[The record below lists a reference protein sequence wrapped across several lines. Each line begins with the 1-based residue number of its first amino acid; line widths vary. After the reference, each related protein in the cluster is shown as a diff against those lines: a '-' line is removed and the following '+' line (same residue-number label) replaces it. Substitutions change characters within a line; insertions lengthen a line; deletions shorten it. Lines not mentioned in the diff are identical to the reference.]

1 MTQETTELEKR
12 PAEGA
17 SPEPDEMQRMLPED
31 IPVEVG
37 ELETE
42 EITLNIGP
50 QHPSTHGVFRMLTRL
65 QGETIVHLEPVLGYL
80 HRCQEKLAEG
90 HTYLQSIPYTD
101 RLDYVCSM
109 TNNHAY
115 VVAVE
120 KLAGIAVPRRAECI
134 RVIMDELTRVMNH
147 TLLAGFLLNDMGAWL
162 TPVQYGLRERE
173 KILDLFEMAAGSRM
187 MCNYMRFGGVAHDL
201 PEEFLPLLVKVVDEY
216 PAFLDEYERL
226 LTTNEVLMTRCK
238 YVGILPPEQAVAYGV
253 TGPVLR
259 ASGVAYDIRKVDR
272 YSLYGELDFEVP
284 VGTVGDVYDR
294 YLQRIVEARQSLRIL
309 QQVIPML
316 RDTPPGEVMGEAPKT
331 LRPPAGEAYGRIE
344 SPKGELGFYLISD
357 GSEKPYR
364 WRVRAPSFVNLTPLG
379 EMCRGHK
386 VADVI
391 IIMGSVDITMAEVDR

>member
-1 MTQETTELEKR
+1 MTTETVELERIPGK
-12 PAEGA
+12 
-17 SPEPDEMQRMLPED
+17 DV
-31 IPVEVG
+31 PVEV
-37 ELETE
+37 EDLETE
-42 EITLNIGP
+42 EITVNIGP
-50 QHPSTHGVFRMLTRL
+50 QHPSTHGVFRMMLRL
-65 QGETIVHLEPVLGYL
+65 QGETVVNLEPVLGYL

-115 VVAVE
+115 VLAAE
-120 KLAGIAVPRRAECI
+120 KLAGIEVPRRAECI

-147 TLLAGFLLNDMGAWL
+147 TLLVGFLLNDMGAWL
-162 TPVQYGLRERE
+162 TPVQYALRERE
-173 KILDLFEMAAGSRM
+173 KILDLFEMASGSRM

-201 PEEFLPLLVKVVDEY
+201 PEEFLPLLHKVLADY
-216 PAFLDEYERL
+216 PVFLDEYERL
-226 LTTNEVLMTRCK
+226 LTTNEVLMSRCK
-238 YVGILPPEQAVAYGV
+238 YVGILPPDEAIAYGV

-272 YSLYGELDFEVP
+272 YSLYGELDFDVP

-294 YLQRIVEARQSLRIL
+294 YVQRVYEARQSLRIL
-309 QQVIPML
+309 EQVTPML
-316 RDTPPGEVMGEAPKT
+316 QETPPGEIMGEVPRRFK
-331 LRPPAGEAYGRIE
+331 PDAGDAYGRIE

-357 GSEKPYR
+357 GSDKPYR

-386 VADVI
+386 VADI
-391 IIMGSVDITMAEVDR
+391 IIIFGSLDVTMAEVDR

>member
-1 MTQETTELEKR
+1 VTTETVELERIPGK
-12 PAEGA
+12 
-17 SPEPDEMQRMLPED
+17 DV
-31 IPVEVG
+31 PVEV
-37 ELETE
+37 EDLETE
-42 EITLNIGP
+42 EITVNIGP
-50 QHPSTHGVFRMLTRL
+50 QHPSTHGVFRMMLRL
-65 QGETIVHLEPVLGYL
+65 QGETVVNLEPVLGYL

-115 VVAVE
+115 VLAAE
-120 KLAGIAVPRRAECI
+120 KLAGIEVPRRAECI

-147 TLLAGFLLNDMGAWL
+147 TLLVGFLLNDMGAWL
-162 TPVQYGLRERE
+162 TPVQYALRERE
-173 KILDLFEMAAGSRM
+173 KILDLFEMASGSRM

-201 PEEFLPLLVKVVDEY
+201 PEEFLPLLHKVLADY
-216 PAFLDEYERL
+216 PVFLDEYERL
-226 LTTNEVLMTRCK
+226 LTTNEVLMSRCK
-238 YVGILPPEQAVAYGV
+238 YVGILPPDEAIAYGV

-272 YSLYGELDFEVP
+272 YSLYGELDFDVP

-294 YLQRIVEARQSLRIL
+294 YVQRVYEARQSLRIL
-309 QQVIPML
+309 EQVTPML
-316 RDTPPGEVMGEAPKT
+316 QETPPGEIMGEVPRRFK
-331 LRPPAGEAYGRIE
+331 PDAGDAYGRIE

-357 GSEKPYR
+357 GSDKPYR

-386 VADVI
+386 VADI
-391 IIMGSVDITMAEVDR
+391 IIIFGSLDVTMAEVDR

>member
-1 MTQETTELEKR
+1 MTTETVELERILGK
-12 PAEGA
+12 
-17 SPEPDEMQRMLPED
+17 DV
-31 IPVEVG
+31 PVEV
-37 ELETE
+37 EDLETE
-42 EITLNIGP
+42 EITVNIGP
-50 QHPSTHGVFRMLTRL
+50 QHPSTHGVFRMMLRL
-65 QGETIVHLEPVLGYL
+65 QGETVVNLEPVLGYL

-115 VVAVE
+115 VLAAE
-120 KLAGIAVPRRAECI
+120 KLAGIEVPRRAECI

-147 TLLAGFLLNDMGAWL
+147 TLLVGFLLNDMGAWL
-162 TPVQYGLRERE
+162 TPVQYALRERE
-173 KILDLFEMAAGSRM
+173 KILDLFEMASGSRM

-201 PEEFLPLLVKVVDEY
+201 PEEFLPLLHKVLADY
-216 PAFLDEYERL
+216 PVFLDEYERL
-226 LTTNEVLMTRCK
+226 LTTNEVLMSRCK
-238 YVGILPPEQAVAYGV
+238 YVGILPPDEAIAYGV

-272 YSLYGELDFEVP
+272 YSLYGELDFDVP

-294 YLQRIVEARQSLRIL
+294 YVQRVYEARQSLRIL
-309 QQVIPML
+309 EQVTPML
-316 RDTPPGEVMGEAPKT
+316 QETPPGEIMGEVPRRFK
-331 LRPPAGEAYGRIE
+331 PDAGDAYGRIE

-357 GSEKPYR
+357 GSDKPYR

-386 VADVI
+386 VADI
-391 IIMGSVDITMAEVDR
+391 IIIFGSLDVTMAEVDR